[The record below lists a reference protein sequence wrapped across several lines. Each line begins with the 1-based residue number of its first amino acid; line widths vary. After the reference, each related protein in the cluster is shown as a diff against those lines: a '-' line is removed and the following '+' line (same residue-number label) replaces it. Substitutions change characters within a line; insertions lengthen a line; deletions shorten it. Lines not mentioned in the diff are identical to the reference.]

1 VNEPCNCD
9 AFTSVVV
16 VVDDDDAV
24 IALLLLLFIAVRCI
38 NGIIDMYADIDAKK
52 RSLLQAMTHE
62 EK

>member
-16 VVDDDDAV
+16 VVVDDDDDAV
-24 IALLLLLFIAVRCI
+24 AVRCI

>member
-1 VNEPCNCD
+1 VNEPCNSD

-16 VVDDDDAV
+16 VVVVVVVVDDDDDAV
-24 IALLLLLFIAVRCI
+24 AVRCI